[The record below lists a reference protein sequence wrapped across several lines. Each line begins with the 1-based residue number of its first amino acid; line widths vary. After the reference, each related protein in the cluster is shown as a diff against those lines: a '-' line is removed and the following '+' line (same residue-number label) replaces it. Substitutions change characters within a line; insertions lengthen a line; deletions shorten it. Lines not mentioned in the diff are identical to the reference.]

1 MALVYRPEI
10 DGLRAVAVLPV
21 ILFHAGFAGFSGG
34 YVGVD
39 VFFVI
44 SGFLITSLL
53 LADLDAGRF
62 SLLNF
67 YTRRARRILPALYLV
82 VLVCIPFA
90 WFWLL
95 PTQFA
100 DFGKSVAAI
109 GVFISNIEFY
119 NLQGYFGPAAEEMP
133 LLHTWSLS
141 VEEQFY
147 VAFPIILFLLWRYK
161 WRSVSI
167 TVPVLMACLLVSF
180 VISDWASGARPSG
193 NFYLIPTRA
202 WELLV
207 GAMCAFALK
216 SRNGA
221 SLNAVEQGIQNKIG
235 ANLGGVIALAGITM
249 IGLAVFLFSEDTPF
263 PSRYALL
270 PVGGTAL
277 IILFAAP
284 GTLAGRLL
292 ALPPIVGIGL
302 ISYSAYLWHQPL
314 LAFYRVQHIEEQV
327 QILIALIVA
336 AFVLAFLTWLFV
348 EKPMRSGRLSFF
360 KTPRQVLTLSAAFS
374 VFLVATG
381 VTINKN
387 DGFRHRFDQLN
398 QLGYEWDNRAIRNES
413 WSILRE
419 MAGDER
425 YRATSNAYDRI
436 AEFDPEDNRENM
448 LIVGNSHSKDFF
460 NILYF
465 SELAADKF
473 ELARFGT
480 QIRRIAGQHD
490 LYDTN
495 LYEQA
500 DRIVLITEY
509 SKNDI
514 DALSGVVDRMLKD
527 GKRVILVTQMPE
539 FPGKKHRTLA
549 DEVIIPILRKT
560 DEIRT
565 ASVAAETAEMI
576 NRQYWDYIQEHG
588 QFSEIDQKIR
598 SVAQQA
604 GVPVLDRRDSICDAE
619 KQLCFAVSENLT
631 KYLYDQS
638 HLSLPGAEFS
648 ARLLDSTNWVDALE

>member
-1 MALVYRPEI
+1 MSLVYRPEI

-21 ILFHAGFAGFSGG
+21 IMFHAGIAGFSGG

-53 LADLDAGRF
+53 LADLDSGKF

-82 VLVCIPFA
+82 VLICIPFA
-90 WFWLL
+90 WYWLL

-147 VAFPIILFLLWRYK
+147 VVFPIVLFLLWQYK

-167 TVPVLMACLLVSF
+167 TVPVLLACLLLSF
-180 VISDWASGARPSG
+180 AISDWASGARPSG

-207 GAMCAFALK
+207 GALCAFALK

-221 SLNAVEQGIQNKIG
+221 SLNAVNSG
-235 ANLGGVIALAGITM
+235 AQDNIALKFGGVIAFAGIAM

-277 IILFAAP
+277 IILFASP
-284 GTLAGRLL
+284 GSVAGRLL
-292 ALPPIVGIGL
+292 ALRPMVAIGL

-314 LAFYRVQHIEEQV
+314 LAFYRVQHIDEQV
-327 QILIALIVA
+327 QVLIALIAA
-336 AFVLAFLTWLFV
+336 AFVLAFLTWRFV
-348 EKPMRSGRLSFF
+348 EKPMRSGQLSFF

-374 VFLVATG
+374 VLLVTVG
-381 VTINKN
+381 VTINKS
-387 DGFRHRFDQLN
+387 DGFRYRFDQLN
-398 QLGYEWDNRAIRNES
+398 QLGYEWDNRAIRKDS
-413 WSILRE
+413 WSILRG

-448 LIVGNSHSKDFF
+448 LVVGNSHSKDFF
-460 NILYF
+460 NILNF

-473 ELARFGT
+473 ELARFGA

-490 LYDTN
+490 LYDSK

-514 DALSGVVDRMLKD
+514 DTLPGVVDRMLEDEKQ
-527 GKRVILVTQMPE
+527 VILVTNMPE

-549 DEVIIPILRKT
+549 DDIIIPILRNT
-560 DEIRT
+560 DEDLT
-565 ASVAAETAEMI
+565 EPVAAQTAEMI
-576 NRQYWDYIQEHG
+576 NRQYWYHIQMHDP
-588 QFSEIDQKIR
+588 FSEIDQKIR
-598 SVAQQA
+598 SAAQQA
-604 GVPVLDRRDSICDAE
+604 GVPVLDRRDSICDPD
-619 KQLCFAVSENLT
+619 KQLCYAVSDNLT

-638 HLSLPGAEFS
+638 HLSLPGARFS
-648 ARLLDSTNWVDALE
+648 ARLLDSTNWIDALE